1 LGDAKVL
8 SLTDPQALAA
18 ATESRT
24 GCQTWASRSNGRCK
38 IGDDGSPLR
47 HLTKGQIRDL
57 LGKGWLT
64 HDGMWFV
71 NAAAALGIDK
81 ANALNWAAIRS
92 MSKIEVGRLVETLG
106 VDPGG
111 PMTADDV
118 CRLLTDGFALLLP
131 DSVSSRMRVSA
142 TDPATV
148 RLEWDDGECFAYKGM
163 KRAGMLD
170 GYECG
175 VIYRI
180 ECWLEVL
187 DIGYEVDP
195 PTGLCRMRLNGA
207 CVTDIHFVSELRRPL
222 ISTDQ

>member
-1 LGDAKVL
+1 MVGTAVRTFALGWRRQQA
-8 SLTDPQALAA
+8 DPAVRL
-18 ATESRT
+18 
-24 GCQTWASRSNGRCK
+24 GASRSNGRCE
-38 IGDDGSPLR
+38 IGDDGGALR

-71 NAAAALGIDK
+71 NAAATLGIDQ

-92 MSKIEVGRLVETLG
+92 MSEMEVRRLVETLG

-111 PMTADDV
+111 LMTADDV
-118 CRLLTDGFALLLP
+118 CRLLTDGLALLLP

-142 TDPATV
+142 PDSATV
-148 RLEWDDGECFAYKGM
+148 RLKWDDRECFAYKGM

-170 GYECG
+170 GYVCG

-180 ECWLEVL
+180 ECWLEAL
-187 DIGYEVDP
+187 NIGHEVDP
-195 PTGLCRMRLNGA
+195 PTGRCRMRLNGA
-207 CVTDIHFVSELRRPL
+207 CVTEIHLVSG
-222 ISTDQ
+222 